1 MPAGDRCG
9 AKFRPLQLFLISG
22 MELFLISGVIMKT
35 PLLQNTC
42 AEHGAESGLPTP
54 QAALLP
60 WSPKGG
66 QTQGGCNDGN
76 GRMSPYA
83 QSGPDRNCHR

>member
-22 MELFLISGVIMKT
+22 MELFLISGVIIKT

-42 AEHGAESGLPTP
+42 AVARSGKRTSDPASGV
-54 QAALLP
+54 AAVEP
-60 WSPKGG
+60 E
-66 QTQGGCNDGN
+66 
-76 GRMSPYA
+76 GRTDA
-83 QSGPDRNCHR
+83 GRLQ